1 MAQFDPKQFDPKLIV
16 CQIVA
21 LQSFY
26 YVAMGVFLGSF
37 RAVFGTQVGTRLI
50 FSGELVSLSTT
61 AGWTAICCQVLT
73 AISGALLLP
82 MIVERAKKCLDFTS
96 TLYIIHVAI
105 CSFYDGIPH
114 NWEWWILQMAS
125 LALMVVL
132 GEYACSRR
140 ELRDIP
146 LFSPLPTQV

>member
-1 MAQFDPKQFDPKLIV
+1 
-16 CQIVA
+16 
-21 LQSFY
+21 
-26 YVAMGVFLGSF
+26 
-37 RAVFGTQVGTRLI
+37 
-50 FSGELVSLSTT
+50 
-61 AGWTAICCQVLT
+61 
-73 AISGALLLP
+73 

-132 GEYACSRR
+132 GEA
-140 ELRDIP
+140 
-146 LFSPLPTQV
+146 

>member
-1 MAQFDPKQFDPKLIV
+1 
-16 CQIVA
+16 
-21 LQSFY
+21 
-26 YVAMGVFLGSF
+26 
-37 RAVFGTQVGTRLI
+37 
-50 FSGELVSLSTT
+50 
-61 AGWTAICCQVLT
+61 
-73 AISGALLLP
+73 

-96 TLYIIHVAI
+96 TLYIIHLAI

>member
-1 MAQFDPKQFDPKLIV
+1 MVQFDPKLIV
-16 CQIVA
+16 YQILA

-26 YVAMGVFLGSF
+26 YAIMGVFLGSF
-37 RAVFGTQVGTRLI
+37 RALFGIQVGTRLI
-50 FSGELVSLSTT
+50 FSGKLVSLSTT
-61 AGWTAICCQVLT
+61 AGWTTICCHLLT
-73 AISGALLLP
+73 ALSGAILLP
-82 MIVERAKKCLDFTS
+82 VIVERAKKCLDFTS
-96 TLYIIHVAI
+96 TLYIIHLGI
-105 CSFYDGIPH
+105 CCFYDGVPQ

-146 LFSPLPTQV
+146 LFAPLPSQV

>member
-1 MAQFDPKQFDPKLIV
+1 
-16 CQIVA
+16 
-21 LQSFY
+21 
-26 YVAMGVFLGSF
+26 
-37 RAVFGTQVGTRLI
+37 
-50 FSGELVSLSTT
+50 
-61 AGWTAICCQVLT
+61 
-73 AISGALLLP
+73 

-96 TLYIIHVAI
+96 TLYILHVAI